1 MIHRIVALA
10 LSLVLLA
17 SPAVAG
23 KRKVLV
29 LPLDGNAPA
38 ETRTKLSASF
48 QKMARVL
55 DGDVQPGNTSLNDT
69 ATAIGCD
76 PAMAA
81 CLENV
86 RTTLGVDEL
95 VYGTA
100 DEDGGKIV
108 VVAKRYQKGKDVR
121 ELTVTQPAS
130 EQPSAIEP
138 QLLPV
143 FGSEPLPSNPTTPV
157 ENTTVTTPA
166 EPVAPVQPETPE
178 TPEGAS
184 HKRERNIAIG
194 VTAGG
199 GVLVLLGLAL
209 WQQASGLQDDINNA
223 MPRDQADIDALKAT
237 EDKATNRAWAGNVC
251 VVLGAGVAGY
261 GVYRLWRWSRKSS
274 VTVTP
279 TPTDGGAAV
288 FVGGHW

>member
-1 MIHRIVALA
+1 MIQRIVALA
-10 LSLVLLA
+10 LSLALLA
-17 SPAVAG
+17 SPALAG

-38 ETRTKLSASF
+38 ETRAKLSASF

-55 DGDVQPGNTSLNDT
+55 DGEVQSGNTSLDDT

-76 PAMAA
+76 PTEPA

-100 DEDGGKIV
+100 DEDGGTIV
-108 VVAKRYQKGKDVR
+108 VVAKRYQKGKEPR
-121 ELTVTQPAS
+121 ALTVRQPAS
-130 EQPSAIEP
+130 EPPNKIEP

-143 FGSEPLPSNPTTPV
+143 FSNDPPPPANNTTPPTTTEPIVPV
-157 ENTTVTTPA
+157 TPDA
-166 EPVAPVQPETPE
+166 
-178 TPEGAS
+178 PEGRS
-184 HKRERNIAIG
+184 KRGRNIAIG
-194 VTAGG
+194 VTVGG

-209 WQQASGLQDDINNA
+209 WQQASDLQSDIDKA
-223 MPRDQADIDALKAT
+223 MPADQADIDDLKAT
-237 EDKATNRAWAGNVC
+237 EDKASNRAWAGNAF
-251 VVLGAGVAGY
+251 VVVGLGVAGY
-261 GVYRLWRWSRKSS
+261 GAYRLWKWSKNSS

-279 TPTDGGAAV
+279 TPTEGGAAV
-288 FVGGHW
+288 FVGGRW

>member
-1 MIHRIVALA
+1 MIHRTVALA

-17 SPAVAG
+17 SPAIAG

-29 LPLDGNAPA
+29 LPLDGSAPA

-55 DGDVQPGNTSLNDT
+55 EGEVQAGNTSLGDT

-76 PAMAA
+76 PTQPA

-100 DEDGGKIV
+100 DENGTMIV
-108 VVAKRYQKGKDVR
+108 VVAKRYQKGKDPR
-121 ELTVTQPAS
+121 ALTVTQPAS
-130 EQPSAIEP
+130 EPPSKIEA

-143 FGSEPLPSNPTTPV
+143 FGNDPLPQQTDPPPVPPPGPTEPVTPV
-157 ENTTVTTPA
+157 Q
-166 EPVAPVQPETPE
+166 QPETPE
-178 TPEGAS
+178 SPEGAS
-184 HKRERNIAIG
+184 AKRDRNIAIG
-194 VTAGG
+194 ITAGG

-209 WQQASGLQDDINNA
+209 WQQAGGLQDDIDKA
-223 MPRDQADIDALKAT
+223 MPRDQGDIDDLKAT
-237 EDKATNRAWAGNVC
+237 EDKASSRAWAGNIC
-251 VVLGAGVAGY
+251 FVVGLGVAGY
-261 GVYRLWRWSRKSS
+261 GAYRLYKWSKSEPS
-274 VTVTP
+274 ITVTP
-279 TPTDGGAAV
+279 TPTEGGAAV
-288 FVGGHW
+288 LVGGRW